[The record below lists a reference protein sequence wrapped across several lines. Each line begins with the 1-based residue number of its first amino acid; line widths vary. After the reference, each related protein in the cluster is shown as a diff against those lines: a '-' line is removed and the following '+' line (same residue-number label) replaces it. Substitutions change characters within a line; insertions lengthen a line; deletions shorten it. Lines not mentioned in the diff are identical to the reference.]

1 MQNVDRESIGSLIE
15 YLPLDELE
23 KEIVEL
29 VSSEKSEEE
38 IIEALIKR
46 FEK

>member
-1 MQNVDRESIGSLIE
+1 MSQKSIGALIE
-15 YLPLDELE
+15 YLPLEDLE
-23 KEIVEL
+23 KKVIEL
-29 VSSEKSEEE
+29 VSSGKSEEE